1 MVKYY
6 GRARQRIGS
15 VNTNQVGLKMSGC
28 VSKIGRN
35 GVNSRFISLRSKCN
49 VKVCGPVYYNGRGL
63 VLRVNTK
70 PCVPKAPKNQ
80 SFNSGVG
87 TRYNP
92 RFACNKNCSIKMLN
106 ESINKPEIKLIS
118 ELAEELAEEL
128 TEELVEEKADKVGP
142 ISLKPSPEI
151 LEALANDPELIFNP
165 EFEFDPTRVVS
176 LAHVSNVDD

>member
-1 MVKYY
+1 
-6 GRARQRIGS
+6 
-15 VNTNQVGLKMSGC
+15 MSGC

-106 ESINKPEIKLIS
+106 GSINKPEIKLIS
-118 ELAEELAEEL
+118 ELAEELTEEL
-128 TEELVEEKADKVGP
+128 TEELVEELVEEKADKVGP
-142 ISLKPSPEI
+142 ISLKPPPEI
-151 LEALANDPELIFNP
+151 LEALANNPELIFNP
-165 EFEFDPTRVVS
+165 EFEFNENLIVS